1 MSEMGSIPMQLCDVA
16 VPHLSFKQTIMISR
30 PSISELSFPTCF
42 QCFVSAADWLIISV
56 PCQNEQCTMAGG
68 LQAAMCARL
77 QWSTMTEY
85 RHGVRS
91 AAQVGEP
98 APAEHRQPTADTA
111 PTQRHRSGVMNFRVA
126 AVLICCLLY
135 LTVVSG
141 RGTYMYIYLVFRL

>member
-1 MSEMGSIPMQLCDVA
+1 MFFSCCIKKMSEMGSIPMQLCDVA
-16 VPHLSFKQTIMISR
+16 VPHLGFKQTIIISR

-85 RHGVRS
+85 RHGCTDLLTTAPLLCSRVDLRGGRE
-91 AAQVGEP
+91 AAGSDQRYKSENQHQP
-98 APAEHRQPTADTA
+98 SIDSRQPTSD
-111 PTQRHRSGVMNFRVA
+111 S
-126 AVLICCLLY
+126 
-135 LTVVSG
+135 
-141 RGTYMYIYLVFRL
+141 